1 MRRGRDLLDRD
12 LGRRLRDGHVAR
24 LRRGVALGLRAHHAA
39 VVEADCARPGP
50 RPLAVMGHVISIL
63 LGRGE
68 GRNQHTA
75 GEGRGVRIRTGS
87 GRKSQN

>member
-1 MRRGRDLLDRD
+1 MRRGRDLLDGD

-39 VVEADCARPGP
+39 VVEADCARPG
-50 RPLAVMGHVISIL
+50 PLAVMGHVISIL

>member
-1 MRRGRDLLDRD
+1 MRRGRDLLDGD
-12 LGRRLRDGHVAR
+12 LGRRLRGGHVAR
-24 LRRGVALGLRAHHAA
+24 LHRGVALGLRAHHAA
-39 VVEADCARPGP
+39 VVEADCTQPG
-50 RPLAVMGHVISIL
+50 PLAVMGHVISIL